1 MRGSGGARVS
11 GFVLTLS
18 PCGGSRYAAKTAPFR
33 RLPAGTAAPAARVL
47 PVFALDEG
55 KRASY
60 IPVFNLTK
68 ETLRHEKNVSAQ

>member
-1 MRGSGGARVS
+1 MRGSGGARAS
-11 GFVLTLS
+11 GFVLRPS
-18 PCGGSRYAAKTAPFR
+18 PCGGGRYTPEAAPFR
-33 RLPAGTAAPAARVL
+33 RLPAGTAAPAAKVL

-60 IPVFNLTK
+60 IPMFNLTK